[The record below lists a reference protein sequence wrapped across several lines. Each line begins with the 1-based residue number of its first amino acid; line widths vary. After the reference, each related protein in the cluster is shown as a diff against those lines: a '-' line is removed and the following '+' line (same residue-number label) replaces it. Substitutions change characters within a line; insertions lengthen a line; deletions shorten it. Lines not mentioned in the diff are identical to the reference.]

1 MPSRAVEIWKGL
13 PSCGGTRVEQS
24 LSTVEEQ
31 SSEKTTHSGG
41 QIPAG
46 FELLQH
52 GHNFSAETS
61 LTLIQI
67 RIKNQF

>member
-1 MPSRAVEIWKGL
+1 
-13 PSCGGTRVEQS
+13 VEQS

-61 LTLIQI
+61 STLIQI
-67 RIKNQF
+67 RIKNHF